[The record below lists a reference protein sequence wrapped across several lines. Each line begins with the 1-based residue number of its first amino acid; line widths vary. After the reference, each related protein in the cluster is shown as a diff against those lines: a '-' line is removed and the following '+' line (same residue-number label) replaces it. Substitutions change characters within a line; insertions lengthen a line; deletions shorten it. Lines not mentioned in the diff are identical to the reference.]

1 MNQPSTKK
9 SSRLLA
15 LVVIQVAVVIY
26 SFAGVAGKLASANA
40 FLSWPFILLYGLEM
54 VCLGVYAILW
64 QQIIKRFEL
73 SIAYVNRA
81 MSIAWSLIWSA
92 TIFKERITVQ
102 NIIGIL
108 IVVCGVALVNTTGK
122 QAEHV

>member
-81 MSIAWSLIWSA
+81 RSIAWSLIWSA

>member
-108 IVVCGVALVNTTGK
+108 IVVCGAALVNTTGK

>member
-1 MNQPSTKK
+1 
-9 SSRLLA
+9 
-15 LVVIQVAVVIY
+15 
-26 SFAGVAGKLASANA
+26 
-40 FLSWPFILLYGLEM
+40 
-54 VCLGVYAILW
+54 
-64 QQIIKRFEL
+64 
-73 SIAYVNRA
+73 